1 MVVLLLGRSYV
12 ITSPKSLSNVLDSL
26 VLKFQMGVVINFE
39 KIGGPDKVPEGIVG
53 FIVFDSLIPRVVLES
68 KQISTKCAK

>member
-1 MVVLLLGRSYV
+1 M
-12 ITSPKSLSNVLDSL
+12 